1 MKNEHKRSKTI
12 LTLGITGL
20 FFVIVGTVLIVLYTL
35 PASLD
40 LPTIVHG
47 FRFNLSSDGVFV
59 LSAGIVS
66 FVIFGISHLF
76 SSILILTRKYSNIE
90 IEKMRIM
97 MGILTL
103 IMIGPIG
110 AIIFSAIALKKLKSG
125 SSIISDNTSEDN
137 GLEPIIK

>member
-1 MKNEHKRSKTI
+1 MKNEYKRSKTI

-20 FFVIVGTVLIVLYTL
+20 FFLIAGTVLIVLYTL
-35 PASLD
+35 PASD

-110 AIIFSAIALKKLKSG
+110 AIVFSTIALKKLKSG
-125 SSIISDNTSEDN
+125 SSIIYDNTSEDN